1 MPSRALGSAPRHKGR
16 SRDRCAGRPHGGTVR
31 VTARRHGFQDR
42 DHQIHSKKD
51 DAAQYNAPVKKREQD
66 DASDADAFARAMA
79 KDDVVRLP
87 PDSRGRVRAVPPVT
101 LPPAATPA
109 GDDDVESD
117 EDFAAPGVD
126 RREIRKL
133 KRGEYVAADR
143 RDLHGMTAAAGCASV
158 KQFLESSRH
167 NRHRC
172 ICIVHGRGL
181 RSPGGVAVL
190 KTRVREYLR
199 SHRAVLAFADAPR
212 SDGGAGAVYVL
223 LRR

>member
-1 MPSRALGSAPRHKGR
+1 VSTPYNGPVTK
-16 SRDRCAGRPHGGTVR
+16 RDE
-31 VTARRHGFQDR
+31 
-42 DHQIHSKKD
+42 K
-51 DAAQYNAPVKKREQD
+51 D

-79 KDDVVRLP
+79 KADVVRLP
-87 PDSRGRVRAVPPVT
+87 PDTRGRVRAAPPVN

-109 GDDDVESD
+109 RDAHEPSD

-143 RDLHGMTAAAGCASV
+143 LDLHGMDAAAARARV
-158 KQFLESSRH
+158 KQFLETSRH

-190 KTRVREYLR
+190 KARVRDDLR
-199 SHRAVLAFADAPR
+199 SHRAVLAYADAPR

-223 LRR
+223 LRRPA

>member
-1 MPSRALGSAPRHKGR
+1 MTPPTLTPSLVRWRRRAS
-16 SRDRCAGRPHGGTVR
+16 CAFHPIRAGGCARLRP
-31 VTARRHGFQDR
+31 
-42 DHQIHSKKD
+42 IS
-51 DAAQYNAPVKKREQD
+51 
-66 DASDADAFARAMA
+66 
-79 KDDVVRLP
+79 
-87 PDSRGRVRAVPPVT
+87 
-101 LPPAATPA
+101 LPPATTATPP
-109 GDDDVESD
+109 GNDSDESD

-133 KRGEYVAADR
+133 KRGEYVAAGR
-143 RDLHGMTAAAGCASV
+143 RDLHGMDAAAACASV
-158 KQFLESSRH
+158 KQFLETSRH

-190 KTRVREYLR
+190 KARVREYLR
-199 SHRAVLAFADAPR
+199 SHRSVLAYADAPR